1 MPVPRPRRADFAWHL
16 PMQTRWRDNDVYGHM
31 NNVVYYEY
39 FDTAVNKWLIDS
51 GALDVPHGPV
61 VALVVE
67 TGCTFMASL
76 GFPDQVT
83 TALRAAKLGT
93 SSVTYDIA
101 IFRNKEDEACATGR
115 FTHVCVD
122 RASNRPIPIP
132 ERMRAALATLDMD
145 AAG

>member
-1 MPVPRPRRADFAWHL
+1 
-16 PMQTRWRDNDVYGHM
+16 
-31 NNVVYYEY
+31 
-39 FDTAVNKWLIDS
+39 
-51 GALDVPHGPV
+51 
-61 VALVVE
+61 
-67 TGCTFMASL
+67 MASL

-132 ERMRAALATLDMD
+132 ERMRAALATLNMD